1 MHTQHSPALRA
12 WFDQLKRDI
21 DLHDLAER
29 LNLRRSG
36 AKGNYHSP
44 HHTDRSASLSIFE
57 RDCVGKRLLLAR
69 TSTEAYIAERAQ
81 VNPEPGVAYLVD
93 WGIDPAISRRAI
105 QAVEASHGGSAA
117 PFIVRAMNSARVM
130 AVGLRDA
137 APALNGSVKTQC
149 QGDGID
155 YGRTSDA
162 CRPRRSACSSRSY
175 GSRASRPSTAASSS
189 MTWKSARCAH
199 LAAISPPGLAQ
210 GGLYAAPALA
220 AYRMAA

>member
-21 DLHDLAER
+21 DLHDLADR

-36 AKGNYHSP
+36 TKGT

-93 WGIDPAISRRAI
+93 RGIDQAISRRAI

-130 AVGLRDA
+130 AVRLRDA
-137 APALNGSVKTQC
+137 APALNDSVKAQC
-149 QGDGID
+149 QGDRLDHG
-155 YGRTSDA
+155 GTSDA
-162 CRPRRSACSSRSY
+162 CRPRWSACSSRSY

-189 MTWKSARCAH
+189 ITWTSARCAH

-210 GGLYAAPALA
+210 GGLYVAPALA